1 MGFRF
6 MDVAPEDKHATSI
19 ANVMYVTPAF
29 FDTLKIP
36 LRGGRTIT
44 DTDVATAPP
53 VVVVNEA
60 FLKLLTEGR
69 DPIGRVIGLSNARR
83 RIVGVVGDVKATKS
97 FMIDG
102 MVNGPITTGPQIYLP
117 AAQTPDGF
125 MGMHIWFSPMWSVR
139 ATSLAVADAAIQRA
153 ISTADPLLPVGR
165 IRRMADVQAAA
176 TSRQRLLM
184 ILVGVLGVAAVLLA
198 AIGIHGL
205 IAHQVQQRTREFG
218 IRLALG
224 ATAGETIRSVAM
236 SGIVLS
242 LVGAVLG
249 GGLSVLAVR
258 LVQSL
263 VGDSYLWGVSASD
276 PRTYIGVAAFLSLI
290 AAAASLIPSLRILR
304 LDPAKTLRQ

>member
-1 MGFRF
+1 
-6 MDVAPEDKHATSI
+6 V
-19 ANVMYVTPAF
+19 
-29 FDTLKIP
+29 
-36 LRGGRTIT
+36 GGG
-44 DTDVATAPP
+44 
-53 VVVVNEA
+53 E
-60 FLKLLTEGR
+60 
-69 DPIGRVIGLSNARR
+69 R
-83 RIVGVVGDVKATKS
+83 RIVGVVGDVKATRS

-165 IRRMADVQAAA
+165 IRRMADVQASA

-205 IAHQVQQRTREFG
+205 ITHQVQQRTREFG

-236 SGIVLS
+236 AGIVLS
-242 LVGAVLG
+242 AIGAVIG
-249 GGLSVLAVR
+249 AGLSVMAVQLA
-258 LVQSL
+258 QSL
-263 VGDSYLWGVSASD
+263 VGESYLWHVSASD
-276 PRTYIGVAAFLSLI
+276 PRTYVAVAAFLLVVST
-290 AAAASLIPSLRILR
+290 AASLIPALRILR
-304 LDPAKTLRQ
+304 LDPATTLRQ